1 MRHDDLFLPI
11 LKPSQLKIIN
21 NNIWNPLFSNIM
33 VENNNYINGQSKD
46 ISADESTGPFI
57 RYYRCKICDKTHK
70 VELNK
75 NICDGRAKYPFP
87 YVILHDSVH
96 NGEVQEL
103 LTILHIDKNCA
114 IRAAEV
120 QHFEGHLFSKE
131 QVVAITTP
139 LMEEIKMLRDALS
152 QKDREI
158 ELLKAK

>member
-1 MRHDDLFLPI
+1 MKVKNLSFI
-11 LKPSQLKIIN
+11 
-21 NNIWNPLFSNIM
+21 FNIM
-33 VENNNYINGQSKD
+33 VENNGKLIKH
-46 ISADESTGPFI
+46 
-57 RYYRCKICDKTHK
+57 YRCKVCNKTHK
-70 VELNK
+70 VELDK

-87 YVILHDSVH
+87 YVILHDSVQ

-139 LMEEIKMLRDALS
+139 LMEEIKMLRDSLS
-152 QKDREI
+152 QKDEEI
-158 ELLKAK
+158 GRLKAK